1 MYKKIGVG
9 SLSTEKSFALQLSR
23 WCYPSWSAMVLSLLP
38 WLEPHLASTE
48 PYSLSKS
55 LINECT
61 VFALLGFLS
70 PSNRGSL
77 ATVMIVCWSFF
88 GWLVTYI

>member
-1 MYKKIGVG
+1 MDG
-9 SLSTEKSFALQLSR
+9 
-23 WCYPSWSAMVLSLLP
+23 
-38 WLEPHLASTE
+38 
-48 PYSLSKS
+48 
-55 LINECT
+55 CT

-88 GWLVTYI
+88 GWLVTYIWNLIQG